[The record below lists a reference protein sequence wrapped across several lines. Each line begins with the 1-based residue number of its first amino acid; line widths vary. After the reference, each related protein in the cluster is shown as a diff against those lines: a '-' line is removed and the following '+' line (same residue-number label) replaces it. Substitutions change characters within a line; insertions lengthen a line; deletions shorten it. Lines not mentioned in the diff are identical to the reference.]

1 MKKILLLIPA
11 FLLAFQISK
20 AQTEKGSQ
28 TLGLDLGFSH
38 ASADNSYIAPG
49 GTAVSNLNNKRTS
62 FVIGP
67 NYSYFIADKL
77 DLGTNLFYGT
87 GNQTND
93 GSLAT
98 RQHST
103 EYSANV
109 FLRKYFMYNDKIGIR
124 TGPYIGYDRSSY
136 KYTYDDPNYA
146 GSNTN
151 SKKDSY
157 MAGVNLGLVYYPSKK
172 VGVAAT
178 LANLNYI
185 HYKSKDPNG
194 QQSGTGDSVDLRL
207 ISNDIA
213 ISVFYTFG
221 K

>member
-38 ASADNSYIAPG
+38 ASSNNSFITPG
-49 GTAVSNLNNKRTS
+49 STAVSNLNGKRTS
-62 FVIGP
+62 FLIGP

-77 DLGTNLFYGT
+77 DIGTNLYYAT
-87 GNQTND
+87 GNQTN
-93 GSLAT
+93 GSNLVT
-98 RQHST
+98 RQHTT
-103 EYSANV
+103 EYSAKV

-124 TGPYIGYDRSSY
+124 TGPYIGYGRSNY
-136 KYTYDDPNYA
+136 KFTYDDPNYA

-151 SKKDSY
+151 SKTDGY

-172 VGVAAT
+172 FGVAAT
-178 LANLNYI
+178 LANLNYN

-194 QQSGTGDSVDLRL
+194 QQSGSGDSVDFRL

>member
-38 ASADNSYIAPG
+38 ASSNNSYITPG
-49 GTAVSNLNNKRTS
+49 GAAVSNLDSKRTS
-62 FVIGP
+62 FLIGP
-67 NYSYFIADKL
+67 GYSYFIADKL
-77 DLGTNLFYGT
+77 DIGTNLYYAR
-87 GNQTND
+87 GNQTDAVN
-93 GSLAT
+93 LTT

-103 EYSANV
+103 EYSAKV

-124 TGPYIGYDRSSY
+124 TGPYIGYNRSSY
-136 KYTYDDPNYA
+136 KYTYDDPANA

-151 SKKDSY
+151 SKTDSY
-157 MAGVNLGLVYYPSKK
+157 AAGVNLGLVYYPSKK

-178 LANLNYI
+178 LANLNYS
-185 HYKSKDPNG
+185 HYKSKDTNG
-194 QQSGTGDSVDLRL
+194 QQSGSGDSIDFRL